1 MKILDFFRTPRKR
14 SAAQVAKERLQ
25 IIVSHETSHDDEHF
39 INDLQRELLQV
50 ISKYVNIDPEQIKV
64 QLEKH
69 GGQSVLELNVTL
81 PDLMKQPRVRQP
93 ETPPE
98 EAKKAEQ
105 GPTNAE
111 QEPQVKAHEQ
121 AQSTEEKPV
130 AQTETETET
139 TTKSDPKPAN
149 KKQAVES

>member
-25 IIVSHETSHDDEHF
+25 IIVSHETSHDDESF

-81 PDLMKQPRVRQP
+81 PDLIKAAPVQSTQP
-93 ETPPE
+93 EAEASSAKDSEQTQTGE
-98 EAKKAEQ
+98 TKANEAKKAEDK
-105 GPTNAE
+105 AE
-111 QEPQVKAHEQ
+111 LAHAETKVK
-121 AQSTEEKPV
+121 EK
-130 AQTETETET
+130 AT
-139 TTKSDPKPAN
+139 A
-149 KKQAVES
+149 ES

>member
-1 MKILDFFRTPRKR
+1 MKILDFFRTPKKR

-25 IIVSHETSHDDEHF
+25 IIVSHETSHDDENF

-81 PDLMKQPRVRQP
+81 PDLMKQPRVQQP
-93 ETPPE
+93 ETKPE
-98 EAKKAEQ
+98 EAKKD
-105 GPTNAE
+105 
-111 QEPQVKAHEQ
+111 EPVQTQTAN
-121 AQSTEEKPV
+121 EKPV
-130 AQTETETET
+130 STEAKAETEDKTDT
-139 TTKSDPKPAN
+139 KPARE
-149 KKQAVES
+149 KQAIES